1 MAKKASFKS
10 SARSRRKLKRQKIEV
25 RKKEFRYRGLSI
37 EELQKLSIE
46 ELLPLLT
53 SRSRRSLKRGLT
65 EKQEKL
71 LNDIEKSQKGDVI
84 RTHLRDMIIIPSF
97 VGHRVDIHN
106 GKEFQRI
113 EIQPYMIDHYLG
125 EFALTRSK
133 VKHTGPGVGATRSSK
148 FMPLKWCKMQKYS
161 INIDPDKTAK
171 AYGYELHCSPKDS
184 MNLAYAIKGM
194 KTTDADKYLNEITEM
209 KKSLPAVFHKGKI
222 SHQKGIG
229 PGSYPQ
235 KAAKY
240 MLKIL
245 KNAENNAEYKGFDV
259 ENMKISHI
267 STYGGRIIRGIMPRA
282 QGRATN
288 KNKKTTNIEIIL
300 KEVD

>member
-1 MAKKASFKS
+1 M
-10 SARSRRKLKRQKIEV
+10 
-25 RKKEFRYRGLSI
+25 
-37 EELQKLSIE
+37 
-46 ELLPLLT
+46 
-53 SRSRRSLKRGLT
+53 
-65 EKQEKL
+65 QE
-71 LNDIEKSQKGDVI
+71 
-84 RTHLRDMIIIPSF
+84 
-97 VGHRVDIHN
+97 
-106 GKEFQRI
+106 
-113 EIQPYMIDHYLG
+113 
-125 EFALTRSK
+125 
-133 VKHTGPGVGATRSSK
+133 
-148 FMPLKWCKMQKYS
+148 YS

-171 AYGYELHCSPKDS
+171 AYGYELHCSQKDS
-184 MNLAYAIKGM
+184 MNLAYAIRGM
-194 KTTDADKYLNEITEM
+194 KIADANKYLNDIIEM
-209 KKSLPAVFHKGKI
+209 KKSLPAVFHKRKI

-267 STYGGRIIRGIMPRA
+267 STYRGRIIKGIIPRA

-300 KEVD
+300 EEVD

>member
-10 SARSRRKLKRQKIEV
+10 SARSRRKLKRQKIDV

>member
-10 SARSRRKLKRQKIEV
+10 SARSRRKLKRQKIDV

-113 EIQPYMIDHYLG
+113 EIQPYMIGHYLG